1 MRDIAI
7 TLFIAAW
14 LPKVL
19 KAPWIGA
26 LLFVWIGLMSPHRFG
41 YGFAYGMPFAQIV
54 AAVTVIGMVLSRQQ
68 ARYVVDAPMIWMLLF
83 PIWTCITYI
92 FALEQD
98 LGWNRWIEV
107 MKIFISVHF
116 ISALIRTRRQI
127 TVFVAVVTAS
137 VAVFGIKGGL
147 FTLAAGGSAKVYG
160 PPGESFM
167 SDNNAI
173 AVALIMVVPLLGWL
187 GTLIKNKWQRIGI
200 AVAGLLCLLS
210 ILGTHSRGALLGVI
224 AMLVYL
230 WFKSKRKG
238 IFVIL
243 ALFIAPVGIDFMPT
257 EWTNRMNTIKAYQA
271 DESALGRLNAWQN
284 AINIANDRPL
294 VGGGF
299 ELYTKRVFLRYA
311 PNPED
316 LHSAHSVY
324 FQVLGEHG
332 YVGLVIFLSLIA
344 SCMLKARRT
353 IALSRDRP
361 EFTWAANLSRAVQV
375 SVLGFMVGG
384 AFVNIAYWELLYYI
398 LLIAVFAN
406 RIVCAE
412 LAPTRKIMA

>member
-54 AAVTVIGMVLSRQQ
+54 AVVTVFGMVFSRQQ

-98 LGWNRWIEV
+98 IGWNRWIEV

-127 TVFVAVVTAS
+127 MVFVAVVTAS

-187 GTLIKNKWQRIGI
+187 GTLIQNKWQRIGI
-200 AVAGLLCLLS
+200 AVAGLLCLLLWS
-210 ILGTHSRGALLGVI
+210 FYPFRRCDGQVMALLLTLYPIGRFLEEMIRDDEAGKFGTPLTISQIISIVVFVI
-224 AMLVYL
+224 ALAFWAYL
-230 WFKSKRKG
+230 RRQ
-238 IFVIL
+238 
-243 ALFIAPVGIDFMPT
+243 PT
-257 EWTNRMNTIKAYQA
+257 
-271 DESALGRLNAWQN
+271 G
-284 AINIANDRPL
+284 
-294 VGGGF
+294 
-299 ELYTKRVFLRYA
+299 
-311 PNPED
+311 
-316 LHSAHSVY
+316 
-324 FQVLGEHG
+324 
-332 YVGLVIFLSLIA
+332 
-344 SCMLKARRT
+344 
-353 IALSRDRP
+353 
-361 EFTWAANLSRAVQV
+361 
-375 SVLGFMVGG
+375 SVLPPPATKV
-384 AFVNIAYWELLYYI
+384 AATSV
-398 LLIAVFAN
+398 
-406 RIVCAE
+406 
-412 LAPTRKIMA
+412 